1 MSIYLLKK
9 FASLVLTLVLV
20 AIITFLIFEVLPGD
34 VAMTRLGV
42 NATPAQVEAYRES
55 LGLNLPIHI
64 RLGNWFVKAVRGD
77 FGVSHRFDL
86 PVIDLIQSRIAVT
99 TQLTILTLILTV
111 IIGLPIS
118 LISAKYRGKVSGL
131 LLGIVTQIG
140 MAIPSFWLGILAT
153 FFFGL
158 LLGWFVPGAYVS
170 LSQNFARGLTYL
182 LFPALAL
189 AIPRVAVLVRYTRS
203 SILDEWSQ
211 NYVRTGFA
219 KGLSTDKVM
228 YRHVLRNSLIPTLT
242 ILGMM
247 VAEILGGTLI
257 IEQIYNIPGL
267 GKLLISGISGRD
279 FPLVQGMV
287 LYIAFLVI
295 VIHVLLDIVYKLID
309 PRVNREERS

>member
-1 MSIYLLKK
+1 MPVYLLKK
-9 FASLVLTLVLV
+9 LASLILTLALV

-34 VAMTRLGV
+34 TALIRLGI
-42 NATPAQVEAYRES
+42 NATPAQVEAYRQE
-55 LGLNLPIHI
+55 LGLDLPIYV
-64 RLGNWFVKAVRGD
+64 RLGNWFLKAIRGD
-77 FGVSHRFDL
+77 FGVSSRFDL
-86 PVIDLIQSRIAVT
+86 PVIDLIQSRMAVT
-99 TQLTILTLILTV
+99 TQLTALTLFITV
-111 IIGLPIS
+111 LIGIPIS
-118 LISAKYRGKVSGL
+118 LLSAKYRGKFSGL
-131 LLGIVTQIG
+131 ALGIVTQIG

-158 LLGWFVPGAYVS
+158 LLGWFTPGAYIP
-170 LSQNFARGLTYL
+170 LSQDFGRGLIYL
-182 LFPALAL
+182 VFPALAL

-203 SILDEWSQ
+203 SILDQWSQ
-211 NYVRTGFA
+211 SYVRTGYA
-219 KGLSTDKVM
+219 KGLSTDKIM

-257 IEQIYNIPGL
+257 IEQIYNLPGI
-267 GKLLISGISGRD
+267 GKLLISGISARD

-295 VIHVLLDIVYKLID
+295 VIHVILDIVYKLVD

>member
-1 MSIYLLKK
+1 MPVYLLKK
-9 FASLVLTLVLV
+9 TASLILTLVLV

-34 VAMTRLGV
+34 IAQARLGI
-42 NATPAQVEAYRES
+42 NATEAQLEAYRES
-55 LGLNLPIHI
+55 LGLNQPLYI
-64 RLGNWFVKAVRGD
+64 RLGQWFTRAVRGD
-77 FGVSHRFDL
+77 FGVSNRFDV
-86 PVIDLIQSRIAVT
+86 PVIDLIRSRMAVT
-99 TQLTILTLILTV
+99 TQLTILTLLITV
-111 IIGLPIS
+111 SIGLPIA
-118 LISAKYRGKVSGL
+118 LLAAKYRGKASGL
-131 LLGIVTQIG
+131 LIGIITQIG
-140 MAIPSFWLGILAT
+140 MSIPSFWLGILAT
-153 FFFGL
+153 IFFGL
-158 LLGWFVPGAYVS
+158 ILGWFTPGAYIPMS
-170 LSQNFARGLTYL
+170 SNFWRGLTYMI
-182 LFPALAL
+182 FPALAL

-211 NYVRTGFA
+211 NYVRTGYA
-219 KGLSTDKVM
+219 KGLSTDKIL

-267 GKLLISGISGRD
+267 GKLLISGISSRD

-295 VIHVLLDIVYKLID
+295 VIHVILDIIYKTID

>member
-1 MSIYLLKK
+1 MPVYLLKK
-9 FASLVLTLVLV
+9 LASLVLTLVLV
-20 AIITFLIFEVLPGD
+20 ATITFFIFEVLPGD
-34 VAMTRLGV
+34 IAQARLGI
-42 NATPAQVEAYRES
+42 NATEAQLEAYRES
-55 LGLNLPIHI
+55 LGLNDPFHI
-64 RLGNWFVKAVRGD
+64 RLGNWFLRAFRGD
-77 FGVSHRFDL
+77 FGVSTRFDQ
-86 PVIDLIQSRIAVT
+86 PVFDMIRSRMAVT
-99 TQLTILTLILTV
+99 TQLTVLTLFITV
-111 IIGLPIS
+111 IIGIPIA
-118 LISAKYRGKVSGL
+118 LLSAKYQGRLSGL

-158 LLGWFVPGAYVS
+158 LLGWFTPGAFVA
-170 LSQNFARGLTYL
+170 LSANFWRGLTYL
-182 LFPALAL
+182 IFPALAL

-203 SILDEWSQ
+203 SILDQWSQ
-211 NYVRTGFA
+211 NYVRTGYA
-219 KGLSTDKVM
+219 KGLSTDRIL
-228 YRHVLRNSLIPTLT
+228 YHHVLRNSLIPMLT

-267 GKLLISGISGRD
+267 GKLMISAISARD

-295 VIHVLLDIVYKLID
+295 VIHVVLDIIYKMID

>member
-9 FASLVLTLVLV
+9 LASLILTLALV

-34 VAMTRLGV
+34 AALVRLGI
-42 NATPAQVEAYRES
+42 NATPAQIEAYRAE
-55 LGLNLPIHI
+55 LGLDLPILV
-64 RLGNWFVKAVRGD
+64 RLGNWFLRAVRGD
-77 FGVSHRFDL
+77 FGVSTRFDL
-86 PVIDLIQSRIAVT
+86 PVTELIRSRMAVT
-99 TQLTILTLILTV
+99 TQLTLLTIMITVLIG
-111 IIGLPIS
+111 IPIS
-118 LISAKYRGKVSGL
+118 LLSAKYRGRWSGL
-131 LLGIVTQIG
+131 LMGVLTQIG

-158 LLGWFVPGAYVS
+158 LLGWFTPGAYVP
-170 LSQNFARGLTYL
+170 LSMNFGRGLTYL
-182 LFPALAL
+182 LFPAFAL

-203 SILDEWSQ
+203 SILDEWSS
-211 NYVRTGFA
+211 NYVRTGYA
-219 KGLSTDKVM
+219 KGLSTNRIM

-287 LYIAFLVI
+287 LYIALLVI
-295 VIHVLLDIVYKLID
+295 VIHVVLDIIYKTID